1 MDISQISLFKYL
13 TPKELVKLSQ
23 YLQKVSFPRGSV
35 LFNEND
41 EGNEMYII
49 LKGKVEVTIL
59 DKNDK
64 LVLTTLGEGSFFGEM
79 SLLSNIKRSA
89 TIKILD
95 DAEFYMITR
104 EGLKKIMKETP
115 AIAVKILFIIASEL
129 SNRISKTDKL
139 LGEYFERNK
148 EIINNQLFKDLYVY
162 TLSNTG
168 EEVDFL

>member
-1 MDISQISLFKYL
+1 VDISQIVLFKYL
-13 TPKELVKLSQ
+13 DPKELVKLSQ
-23 YLQKVSFPRGSV
+23 YLQKVSFPRGAI

-59 DKNDK
+59 DKNDR
-64 LVLTTLGEGSFFGEM
+64 LVLTTLEEGSFFGEM

-89 TIKILD
+89 TIKILE

-115 AIAVKILFIIASEL
+115 SIAVKILFVIASEL
-129 SNRISKTDKL
+129 SNRIAKTDKL

-168 EEVDFL
+168 EEIDFL

>member
-1 MDISQISLFKYL
+1 M
-13 TPKELVKLSQ
+13 
-23 YLQKVSFPRGSV
+23 
-35 LFNEND
+35 FNEND

-59 DKNDK
+59 DKNDR
-64 LVLTTLGEGSFFGEM
+64 LVLTTLEEGSFFGEM

-89 TIKILD
+89 TIKILE

-115 AIAVKILFIIASEL
+115 SIAVKILFVIASEL
-129 SNRISKTDKL
+129 SNRIAKTDKL

-168 EEVDFL
+168 EEIDFL